1 MMVRLVLILL
11 VSCQPALAQQQGD
24 TYSVNFISIGTGID
38 NKAVDQLLAFHR
50 QFEKNVKR
58 KVPFT
63 IRHWGREG
71 ETDYRFDIKTLSSKQ
86 RKIFRDKIR
95 KMFSGNQR
103 VDLSGTL

>member
-1 MMVRLVLILL
+1 MMVRLTLILVL
-11 VSCQPALAQQQGD
+11 LCTVAHAQQQGD

-38 NKAVDQLLAFHR
+38 SKAVDQLMAFHK
-50 QFEKNVKR
+50 QFEQDVKH

-71 ETDYRFDIKTLSSKQ
+71 ETDYRFDLKALSPKQ
-86 RKIFRDKIR
+86 RKAFRDKI
-95 KMFSGNQR
+95 KKLFSGNQR